1 LYNSVTGKESDL
13 TDKQKAQQFSIVTG
27 AVVLASLMLYMAFK
41 DDDEYKKREQWD
53 RDNFW
58 WFRLPGMDSA
68 VRIPKPFEIGAFGT
82 LAERIAEQMFDE
94 GAEGRV
100 FEQSMKR
107 MLTDTFAINPIPQM
121 IKPLVDLYANK
132 DSFTGAPIETA
143 GMERLSKAER
153 VATNTSPLAK
163 VLSQVANVFLPEAT
177 EVSPVQTDYAIKAYL
192 GWMGATIT
200 ATSHYAV
207 QPFSKS
213 AYPDHN
219 WQDTIS
225 LGFVKTLPANQ
236 SGYVT
241 SFYENMKI
249 VEQAY
254 ADMRHYAELG
264 QADKVQQILEE
275 KGDKIQLAKF
285 YDKTS
290 KDMSKIRQAIQVIKN
305 DETMDGAQKK
315 EEIDRLKQLIGDLAK
330 QAEDVRK
337 SLRK

>member
-1 LYNSVTGKESDL
+1 
-13 TDKQKAQQFSIVTG
+13 
-27 AVVLASLMLYMAFK
+27 MLYMAFK

-58 WFRLPGMDSA
+58 WFRLPGMEA
-68 VRIPKPFEIGAFGT
+68 AIRIPKPFEIGAFGT

-100 FEQSMKR
+100 LEQSMKR

-163 VLSQVANVFLPEAT
+163 VLSQVVNVFLPEAT

-192 GWMGATIT
+192 GWMGATIA

-207 QPFSKS
+207 QPFAKS

-219 WQDTIS
+219 WTDTIS

-264 QADKVQQILEE
+264 QSDKVQQILEE

-290 KDMSKIRQAIQVIKN
+290 KDMSRIRQAIQVIQK

-315 EEIDRLKQLIGDLAK
+315 EEIDRLKQLIGELAR